1 MTTEFRILRE
11 EARIDPQW
19 AVIEKI
25 WNELDTPY
33 SPDARLSDLSPG
45 QRAIYSLQWIRSE
58 VVNGGFV
65 QCFSNPA
72 GCLLPDARAGATL
85 FESREWS
92 ELLSEAESVFSD
104 PYPKDTQRR
113 QELLEDLSPDALALL
128 DRLDDRF
135 YELDD
140 DVATTALDLLFTTYI
155 NTHPDEFF
163 VPAASEEDACEALL
177 HGARQL
183 VNEPPPRRLDL
194 AEDLLLEAVN
204 RSRSADSS
212 RIASLAESLLA
223 QLPDLRT

>member
-25 WNELDTPY
+25 WNELNTPY

-58 VVNGGFV
+58 VVNGGFD

-72 GCLLPDARAGATL
+72 GYLLPDARAGATL

-92 ELLSEAESVFSD
+92 ELLSEAASIFSD

-113 QELLEDLSPDALALL
+113 QELLEDLSPDALALM
-128 DRLDDRF
+128 DRLNDRF

-140 DVATTALDLLFTTYI
+140 DDATTSLDLLFTTYI

>member
-25 WNELDTPY
+25 WNELNTPY

-58 VVNGGFV
+58 VVNGGFD
-65 QCFSNPA
+65 QCFLNPA
-72 GCLLPDARAGATL
+72 GYLLPDARAGATL

-140 DVATTALDLLFTTYI
+140 DDATTSLDLLFTTYI

>member
-25 WNELDTPY
+25 WNELNTPY

-58 VVNGGFV
+58 VVNGGFD

-72 GCLLPDARAGATL
+72 GYLLPDARAGATL

-113 QELLEDLSPDALALL
+113 QELLDDLSPDALALL

-140 DVATTALDLLFTTYI
+140 DDATTSLDLLFTTYI

>member
-1 MTTEFRILRE
+1 M
-11 EARIDPQW
+11 
-19 AVIEKI
+19 
-25 WNELDTPY
+25 
-33 SPDARLSDLSPG
+33 
-45 QRAIYSLQWIRSE
+45 
-58 VVNGGFV
+58 
-65 QCFSNPA
+65 
-72 GCLLPDARAGATL
+72 
-85 FESREWS
+85 
-92 ELLSEAESVFSD
+92 
-104 PYPKDTQRR
+104 
-113 QELLEDLSPDALALL
+113 

-140 DVATTALDLLFTTYI
+140 DDATTSLDLLFTTYI

>member
-25 WNELDTPY
+25 WNELNTPY

-58 VVNGGFV
+58 VVNGGFD

-72 GCLLPDARAGATL
+72 GYLLPDARAGATL

-92 ELLSEAESVFSD
+92 ELLSEAASVFSD

-113 QELLEDLSPDALALL
+113 QELLEDLSPDALALM

-140 DVATTALDLLFTTYI
+140 DDATTSLDLLFTTYI

>member
-25 WNELDTPY
+25 WNELNTPY

-58 VVNGGFV
+58 VVNGGFD

-72 GCLLPDARAGATL
+72 GYLLPDARAGATL

-140 DVATTALDLLFTTYI
+140 DDATTSLDLLFTTYI

>member
-25 WNELDTPY
+25 WNELNTPY

-58 VVNGGFV
+58 VVNGGFD

-72 GCLLPDARAGATL
+72 GYLLPDARAGATL

-140 DVATTALDLLFTTYI
+140 DDATTSLDLLFTTYI

-177 HGARQL
+177 RGARQL